1 MTGMRR
7 TVRRLLADD
16 AGATAIEYA
25 LLAALIAGVIIA
37 ATMQLGQTLT
47 GLYGGVNA
55 DLVTNMPSTATP
67 PTTP

>member
-7 TVRRLLADD
+7 IVRRLLADD
-16 AGATAIEYA
+16 TGATAIEYA

-37 ATMQLGQTLT
+37 AALQLGQTLD
-47 GLYGGVNA
+47 GVFGRVNS